1 MSMSPMR
8 NIVFVAF
15 FENEKN
21 LKRLSLTV
29 LMIKKSQ
36 KTFWVFYEKKPY
48 KCNVNFIA
56 TTCAVLW
63 LPIYKVHNTSWSDID
78 YRVNS
83 NLLVDG
89 VFVRYWTIWLMYVH
103 VFTKEKKFEKKNRM
117 KHVVFII
124 RLCRRIG

>member
-1 MSMSPMR
+1 MSPMR
-8 NIVFVAF
+8 NIVFVVF

-29 LMIKKSQ
+29 SMIKK
-36 KTFWVFYEKKPY
+36 KVRKRFGCFMKKNY
-48 KCNVNFIA
+48 KCSVNFIA

-63 LPIYKVHNTSWSDID
+63 VPIYKVHTSWSDIAD

-83 NLLVDG
+83 HLLVDG
-89 VFVRYWTIWLMYVH
+89 IFVQYWTIWLMYVH
-103 VFTKEKKFEKKNRM
+103 VFTKEKKFEKNRM
-117 KHVVFII
+117 KHVAFII